1 MAVSDMKQTQ
11 NSIEAATWVGRQQ
24 AFAVMASKCTLAQAE
39 CLRQM
44 RDSRAYAAYGLTWD
58 QFCRQ
63 HAGIA
68 RSQADRLIHQLN
80 EFGAAYFRLSELVRI
95 SDTTYRKLAPR
106 IQGETIELGGQQIAI
121 IPENASKLRAGI
133 HKLRHELR
141 NLQTEM
147 LFHRAEMAE
156 LQKRLEEVL
165 GEFSRRARYPL
176 PSDQRE
182 SLANILRHIIFRMN
196 LVAAEFNVPP
206 T

>member
-1 MAVSDMKQTQ
+1 MKQTQ
-11 NSIEAATWVGRQQ
+11 PEIDAATWVGRQQ

-44 RDSRAYAAYGLTWD
+44 RDTRAYAAYGLTWD

-106 IQGETIELGGQQIAI
+106 VQGETIELGGQQIAI
-121 IPENASKLRAGI
+121 LPENAAKLRAGI

-182 SLANILRHIIFRMN
+182 SLANILRHIIYRMN